1 VRRPVAG
8 DAGSEDIKEQPMKI
22 VQTDEI
28 PLKRG
33 LEHRGGTFHGRIM
46 VEGAPGAL
54 DNFQVSYGQMGGD
67 FNSPRHRHNFEQI
80 RYQLEGV
87 LDYGRDGKLTAGMVA
102 YFPEAVYYGPQS
114 QDPDISCKTIVLQF
128 GGASGSGYLSQV
140 EVKAGMEALK
150 AEGEFKDGVFCRR
163 ANVEGKRNMDGY
175 QAIWEH
181 VNGRAMVY
189 PKPRYPQPI
198 FMDPASYDWVPV
210 EGAPGVAEK
219 LLGVFTERRSE
230 AGFFRLDAGARFT
243 ARGKG
248 VYIVTRGEG
257 WVGEVPLRA
266 LTTVHLEAGESVTFT
281 VSAETELLHF
291 GLPNL
296 AGLGMP
302 MHDQV
307 PAEAAE

>member
-1 VRRPVAG
+1 L
-8 DAGSEDIKEQPMKI
+8 EETMKI

-33 LEHRGGTFHGRIM
+33 LEHRGGIFHGRIM
-46 VEGAPGAL
+46 VEGAPSAL
-54 DNFQVSYGQMGGD
+54 DNFQLSFGQMGGD

-87 LDYGRDGKLTAGMVA
+87 LDYGRDGKLTAGMVG

-114 QDPDISCKTIVLQF
+114 QDPAIPCKTIVLQF
-128 GGASGSGYLSQV
+128 GGASGSGYLSQS
-140 EVKAGMEALK
+140 EVKAGMEELK
-150 AEGEFKDGVFCRR
+150 QEGEFKDGVFRRR
-163 ANVEGKRNMDGY
+163 ADVEGKRNMDGY

-181 VNGRAMVY
+181 ANGRAMVY

-198 FMDPASYDWVPV
+198 FMDPNNYEWVPV
-210 EGAPGVAEK
+210 AGQPGVCEK

-230 AGFFRLDAGARFT
+230 ASFLHLDAGARFT
-243 ARGKG
+243 AQGKG
-248 VYIVTRGEG
+248 VYVVVRGAG
-257 WVGEVPLRA
+257 SAGDQPIRA
-266 LTTVHLEAGESVTFT
+266 LTTVYLDAGETVTFT
-281 VSAETELLHF
+281 AREATELLHF

-296 AGLGMP
+296 AGLRMP
-302 MHDQV
+302 VFDQL